1 MSCVFSNIT
10 SKGAYRKCVT
20 PRVSS
25 LLQSPSVQRS
35 VSVSKDTQH
44 FHKICWRSFSAS
56 SSFSESRIHTLQKS
70 IFTFL
75 GASISLGSAVF
86 VYSEL
91 IDDDT
96 VQCSELVAKEY
107 PWDEIVKRNPFYWD
121 FRAILHS
128 KAENTDAVDI
138 ETSPVY
144 YEPTSS
150 ISEGMLEVVEAGV
163 HKATE
168 WEKKAKAAVNKLT
181 KPNRYDVS
189 KLKNINVVNFLL
201 LNRPLI

>member
-1 MSCVFSNIT
+1 MSCVYSNIT

-25 LLQSPSVQRS
+25 LLRSTSVQRS
-35 VSVSKDTQH
+35 VSMSKDTQH

-56 SSFSESRIHTLQKS
+56 SSFSESHLRTLQKS
-70 IFTFL
+70 IFAFL
-75 GASISLGSAVF
+75 GASISLGSAAF

-96 VQCSELVAKEY
+96 VQCSDLVAKEY
-107 PWDEIVKRNPFYWD
+107 PWDEVVTRNPFYWG
-121 FRAILHS
+121 FQAVLHS
-128 KAENTDAVDI
+128 KAEDTDAVDI

-163 HKATE
+163 NKATE
-168 WEKKAKAAVNKLT
+168 WEKKAKAVVNKLT

-189 KLKNINVVNFLL
+189 QLRNLHVGNF
-201 LNRPLI
+201 